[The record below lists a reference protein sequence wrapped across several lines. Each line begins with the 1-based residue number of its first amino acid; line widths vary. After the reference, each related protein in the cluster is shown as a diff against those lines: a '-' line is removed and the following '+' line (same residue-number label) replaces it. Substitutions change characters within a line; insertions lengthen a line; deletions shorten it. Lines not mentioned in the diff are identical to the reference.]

1 VQPSYTRNEI
11 IADAC
16 VHAIGVTAGVVALA
30 ALLALAGPKLSLLEI
45 TSIAIYGATMVAM
58 LVFSA
63 SYNLITVTAWK
74 DMLRRCDQ
82 AAIFLK
88 IAGTYTPFAL
98 AKMGGTWGFTL
109 LALVWLVALLGG
121 GAKLIFGE
129 GYERLSIA
137 LYLALGWIGLLF
149 LQPLIAAVPT
159 ESLLLLALGG
169 LAYTCGVAFHVWD
182 SLPYQ
187 NVIWHLFVLGGT
199 ALQFAA
205 VAVAMT

>member
-1 VQPSYTRNEI
+1 VHPNYTRNEL

-16 VHAIGVTAGVVALA
+16 VHAIGITAGIAATA
-30 ALLALAGPKLSLLEI
+30 ALLVFAGPKLSPLAI
-45 TSIAIYGATMVAM
+45 TSIAIYGVTMVAM

-63 SYNLITVTAWK
+63 GYNLIPVAAWK
-74 DMLRRCDQ
+74 SVLRRCDQ
-82 AAIFLK
+82 AAIFVK

-98 AKMGGTWGFTL
+98 AKMGGTWGYTL
-109 LALVWLVALLGG
+109 LALVWVIALLGG

-149 LQPLIAAVPT
+149 LQPLIAAVPS

-169 LAYTCGVAFHVWD
+169 LAYTFGVAFHVWD

-199 ALQFAA
+199 ALHFAA

>member
-1 VQPSYTRNEI
+1 VQPNYTRNEL

-16 VHAIGVTAGVVALA
+16 VHAIGITAGVVATA
-30 ALLALAGPKLSLLEI
+30 TLLALAGPKLSPVAV
-45 TSIAIYGATMVAM
+45 TSIAIYGISMVAM

-63 SYNLITVTAWK
+63 GYNLIPVAAWK
-74 DMLRRCDQ
+74 GVLRRCDQ
-82 AAIFLK
+82 AAIFFK

-98 AKMGGTWGFTL
+98 AKMGGTWGYTL
-109 LALVWLVALLGG
+109 LALVWAIALLGG

-149 LQPLIAAVPT
+149 LQPLIAAVPS

-199 ALQFAA
+199 ALHFAA
-205 VAVAMT
+205 VAVALT

>member
-1 VQPSYTRNEI
+1 VHPSYTRNEI

-16 VHAIGVTAGVVALA
+16 VHAIGVIAGVAATV
-30 ALLALAGPKLSLLEI
+30 ALLAIAGPKLSPVEI
-45 TSIAIYGATMVAM
+45 TSIAVYGVTMVAM

-63 SYNLITVTAWK
+63 SYNLIPVAAWK
-74 DMLRRCDQ
+74 GMLRRCDQ

-98 AKMGGTWGFTL
+98 AKMGGTWGHTL

-121 GAKLIFGE
+121 GAKLILGRS
-129 GYERLSIA
+129 YEKLSLA
-137 LYLALGWIGLLF
+137 LYLAMGWIGLLF

-169 LAYTCGVAFHVWD
+169 VSYTCGVAFHVWD

>member
-1 VQPSYTRNEI
+1 MQPNYTRNEL

-16 VHAIGVTAGVVALA
+16 VHAIGITAGIAATA
-30 ALLALAGPKLSLLEI
+30 ALLALAGPKLSPVAV
-45 TSIAIYGATMVAM
+45 TSIAIYGISMVAM

-63 SYNLITVTAWK
+63 GYNLIPVAAWK
-74 DMLRRCDQ
+74 GMLRRFDQ
-82 AAIFLK
+82 AAIFIK

-98 AKMGGTWGFTL
+98 AKMGGTWGYTL
-109 LALVWLVALLGG
+109 LALVWGVALLGG

-149 LQPLIAAVPT
+149 LQPLIAAVPS

-199 ALQFAA
+199 ALHFAA

>member
-1 VQPSYTRNEI
+1 VHPSYTRNEI

-16 VHAIGVTAGVVALA
+16 VHAIGVTAGIVAVG
-30 ALLALAGPKLSLLEI
+30 ALLALAGPKLSPVAVA
-45 TSIAIYGATMVAM
+45 SIAIYGVTMVAM

-63 SYNLITVTAWK
+63 SYNLIPVAAWK
-74 DMLRRCDQ
+74 GVLRRCDQ
-82 AAIFLK
+82 AAIFIK

-98 AKMGGTWGFTL
+98 AKMGGAWGHTL
-109 LALVWLVALLGG
+109 LALVWLIALFGG
-121 GAKLIFGE
+121 GAKLLLGE
-129 GYERLSIA
+129 SYEKLSLV

-149 LQPLIAAVPT
+149 LQPLIAAVPS

-169 LAYTCGVAFHVWD
+169 LSYTCGVAFHVWD

-199 ALQFAA
+199 ALHFAA
-205 VAVAMT
+205 VAIAIT

>member
-1 VQPSYTRNEI
+1 VHPSYTRNEL

-16 VHAIGVTAGVVALA
+16 VHAIGITAGIVATA
-30 ALLALAGPKLSLLEI
+30 ALLALAGPRLSPLAI

-58 LVFSA
+58 LIFSA
-63 SYNLITVTAWK
+63 GYNLVPVATWK
-74 DMLRRCDQ
+74 SMLRRCDQ
-82 AAIFLK
+82 AAIFFK

-98 AKMGGTWGFTL
+98 AKMGGTWGYTL
-109 LALVWLVALLGG
+109 LALVWGIALLGG

-137 LYLALGWIGLLF
+137 LYLALGWTGLLF
-149 LQPLIAAVPT
+149 LQPLIAAVPS

-199 ALQFAA
+199 ALHFAA
-205 VAVAMT
+205 VATAMT